1 MKVIMPDVLQSYTR
15 AREVEASGT
24 SVLAVFDDLDRQFP
38 GLRFRVI
45 NELDELRPNI
55 KVFINGER
63 TLDLSMPVEAG
74 DELFIMQALSGG

>member
-1 MKVIMPDVLQSYTR
+1 MKVIIPDALKSYTKVK
-15 AREVEASGT
+15 EVTASGAT
-24 SVLAVFDDLDRQFP
+24 ISHVFDDLDRQFP

-63 TLDLSMPVEAG
+63 RMSLDAPISED